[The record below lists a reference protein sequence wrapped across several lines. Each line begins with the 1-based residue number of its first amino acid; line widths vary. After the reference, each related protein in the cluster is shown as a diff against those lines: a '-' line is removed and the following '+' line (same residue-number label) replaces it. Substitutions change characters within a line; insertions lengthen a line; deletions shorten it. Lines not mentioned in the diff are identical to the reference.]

1 LIVSR
6 SLILP
11 PTGRDRSKVEWVGG
25 SNGIRIPN
33 RIWIWHTHKKANHKQ
48 NFHLLSSSSYITLC
62 TAFYSGRNFW
72 FDSCSISTARKGCES
87 TKQNNKAS

>member
-33 RIWIWHTHKKANHKQ
+33 RIWIWTTNKISIFFFEQLYYVVHS
-48 NFHLLSSSSYITLC
+48 LLLWPKLLIR
-62 TAFYSGRNFW
+62 FV
-72 FDSCSISTARKGCES
+72 FDFNGPKRLWINQ
-87 TKQNNKAS
+87 TKQ

>member
-33 RIWIWHTHKKANHKQ
+33 RIWIWHTKKKGKPQ
-48 NFHLLSSSSYITLC
+48 TKFPSFSSSSYITLC